1 MMDVEL
7 DFGDA
12 VIAFDRMFARTE
24 VVADWVRGETILNS
38 GVDIN
43 KSRLSLH
50 RLGGRPSSDRL

>member
-1 MMDVEL
+1 MMADEVH
-7 DFGDA
+7 FGDA
-12 VIAFDRMFARTE
+12 VVAYDRMFAETE
-24 VVADWVRGETILNS
+24 VIAGWIHGETVLNS